1 MCQLESNSKTAVSS
15 SAAKKRRE
23 PTGGNLHTGKWHAWC
38 RNEGHAY
45 A

>member
-1 MCQLESNSKTAVSS
+1 MWELVRTREMLIQLRG
-15 SAAKKRRE
+15 AKKRRE

-38 RNEGHAY
+38 RIEGHAY